1 MAENI
6 IEKAKRYRAYLEKA
20 VTSLSDEDALEV
32 PSMFKKWGPDM
43 VVEEGDRLYYAP
55 NKTLYKVKP
64 GQGHTTQ
71 SDWRPDITPALYEPV
86 VLGHAGTLEDPI
98 PAIAG
103 MTYVKDLYY
112 LDGSNGKTYICIRQ
126 DTAEGTVLHYLPHDL
141 VGNYFNV
148 VE

>member
-1 MAENI
+1 MSESIIERAKKARPY
-6 IEKAKRYRAYLEKA
+6 IEKAMN
-20 VTSLSDEDALEV
+20 SLSDEDALEV
-32 PSMFKKWGPDM
+32 PSMFKKWEPGM
-43 VVEEGDRLYYAP
+43 VVKEGKRYYYAP
-55 NKTLYKVKP
+55 NKTLYKVRP
-64 GQGHTTQ
+64 GKGHTTQ
-71 SDWRPDITPALYEPV
+71 SDWTPDITPALFEPV

-112 LDGSNGKTYICIRQ
+112 LDESDGKTYICIRQ
-126 DTAEGTVLHYLPHDL
+126 DTTEGTVLHYLPHDL

>member
-71 SDWRPDITPALYEPV
+71 SDWRPDITPEKLIFVSDRIQPKELFYTIF
-86 VLGHAGTLEDPI
+86 LMISLETTSMSWNNEVHEWGI
-98 PAIAG
+98 
-103 MTYVKDLYY
+103 
-112 LDGSNGKTYICIRQ
+112 
-126 DTAEGTVLHYLPHDL
+126 
-141 VGNYFNV
+141 
-148 VE
+148 